1 MFKLKDIFVS
11 SLFFRAK
18 SNASI
23 FRMPQNHHEGAGEQ
37 VDKEQAPMDIDLTCR
52 ILWMMRNLL
61 VLKIYWT
68 VMKNY
73 FKYILYST

>member
-37 VDKEQAPMDIDLTCR
+37 VDKEQAPMDIDVEAAGLDLQDTLDDEEFAS
-52 ILWMMRNLL
+52 IEDLL
-61 VLKIYWT
+61 DSDEEL
-68 VMKNY
+68 
-73 FKYILYST
+73 F